1 MKTVLP
7 SGSASDVIRKCTH
20 AAPVPCPI
28 MVTFR
33 GSPPKCSIFSCT
45 QCSAAIWSKIPKFE
59 GLPLLLPSVLAF
71 RKPAIKKTRINDAS
85 NSL

>member
-7 SGSASDVIRKCTH
+7 SGSASEVIRKCTQ

-28 MVTFR
+28 IVTFR
-33 GSPPKCSIFSCT
+33 GSPPKCSIFSWT
-45 QCSAAIWSKIPKFE
+45 QCSAAIWSRIPKFE

-71 RKPAIKKTRINDAS
+71 RKPAIQKDTVE
-85 NSL
+85 